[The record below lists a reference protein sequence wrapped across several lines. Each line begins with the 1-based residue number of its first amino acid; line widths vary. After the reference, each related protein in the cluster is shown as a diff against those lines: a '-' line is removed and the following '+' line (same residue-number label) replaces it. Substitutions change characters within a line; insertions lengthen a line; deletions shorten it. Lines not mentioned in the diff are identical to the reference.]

1 MIRLLLLVLLLVP
14 AIAPAHVTRFEDHNH
29 SVGMTYTAVGLA
41 VGQVRVLYTVPR
53 ADIQQRV
60 VASLPGEASTYV
72 LDHFVLENAGERCPG
87 RLIEAVDYDAIA
99 AWQFE
104 FEFLCAEP
112 LDYLRL
118 YYDLF
123 TDEPT
128 HQNFTEVLLA
138 GHTLQLVLGQGA
150 PYLDVA
156 VAHLAW
162 ERGESWQLPKDL
174 PRFPGAKPTLS
185 GFFVAGF
192 QHVLTGYDHLAFV
205 LGLVLVLTSV
215 VQLAWTITAFTLAH
229 TLTVGVSAAG
239 LWVPPPSVIEP
250 LIAASILY
258 VGLENLFELYQK
270 YRGVEIPAARS
281 FRRRWPVALVFGLVH
296 GFGFAYMLR
305 EIGLPQGEF
314 LVSLLA
320 FNVGVETGQLAVV
333 TLPLV
338 MLYFVVQRRSLY
350 LPLAA
355 AGSAAVSLV
364 GAYWLVE
371 RLFV

>member
-1 MIRLLLLVLLLVP
+1 MRQLLALVLLLVP
-14 AIAPAHVTRFEDHNH
+14 AVATAHVTRFEEHNH
-29 SVGMTYTAVGLA
+29 APGITYTTVGLA

-53 ADIQQRV
+53 VDLQQA
-60 VASLPGEASTYV
+60 VAVAGPDAAGAWV
-72 LDHFVLENAGERCPG
+72 LDHFALENAGKPCPG
-87 RLIEAVDYDAIA
+87 RLVAAVDYDAIA

-104 FEFLCAEP
+104 LEFACAEP
-112 LDYLRL
+112 LDFLRL

-123 TDEPT
+123 KDDPA

-138 GHTLQLVLGQGA
+138 GHTLQLVLGQET
-150 PYLDVA
+150 PYLDVP

-162 ERGESWQLPKDL
+162 ERGESWELPETL

-205 LGLVLVLTSV
+205 LGLVLVLTRFA
-215 VQLAWTITAFTLAH
+215 QLAWTITAFTLAH

-239 LWVPPPSVIEP
+239 LWVPPPSLIEP

-258 VGLENLFELYQK
+258 IGLENLFELYQK
-270 YRGVEIPAARS
+270 YRGAAISAARS

-305 EIGLPQGEF
+305 EMGLPEGQF
-314 LVSLLA
+314 LVSLVA
-320 FNVGVETGQLAVV
+320 FNIGVEVGQLAVV
-333 TLPLV
+333 TGPLV
-338 MLYFVVQRRSLY
+338 ALYFIVQRRTVY

-355 AGSAAVSLV
+355 AGSAAVGLV
-364 GAYWLVE
+364 GAFLLFE
-371 RLFV
+371 RLTG